1 MNNLIEILKGGYG
14 YDHTAEDGTVKRTLV
29 PPNKYM
35 IQAATELVRMHEILQ
50 RLNTAVEQERA
61 INALLHDECNQYR
74 ATIAK
79 LTKELEN
86 ATARNVS
93 ADSSN
98 STSS

>member
-35 IQAATELVRMHEILQ
+35 IQAATELVRQHEIIQ

-61 INALLHDECNQYR
+61 INVLLQDECDRYR
-74 ATIAK
+74 ETIK
-79 LTKELEN
+79 RLEN
-86 ATARNVS
+86 ADNG
-93 ADSSN
+93 
-98 STSS
+98 